1 MNDPVGDH
9 GSGLFNPVN
18 YVLREVTRVSYK
30 LVTNFLCCYIL
41 ANKLFHE
48 GLIQT
53 FIKKRK

>member
-30 LVTNFLCCYIL
+30 LVTNFMLLYTS
-41 ANKLFHE
+41 K
-48 GLIQT
+48 
-53 FIKKRK
+53 